1 MKLYVMRHGPAE
13 DQAATGRDFDRV
25 LSPSGR
31 ERVRLVAR
39 ELYHHGEVPK
49 RVIASPLVR
58 AVETAEIVT
67 ATLGI
72 TGAIEEHEELVPG
85 GEGERVVRELL
96 AEDTEGGVLL
106 VSHEPTTSYLAARLL
121 PGWVRPF
128 DTAMVLGLELRP
140 GSSAKRRFLLEPK
153 TLTWRL
159 G

>member
-1 MKLYVMRHGPAE
+1 MKLYVMRHGPSE
-13 DQAATGRDFDRV
+13 DQAPTGRDFDRV
-25 LSPSGR
+25 LSPEGR

-39 ELYHHGEVPK
+39 ELHHHGEVPK

-72 TGAIEEHEELVPG
+72 QGPIEEDADLVPG
-85 GEGERVVRELL
+85 GDAEAVVRALVSQG
-96 AEDTEGGVLL
+96 AEDVLL
-106 VSHEPTTSYLAARLL
+106 VSHEPTTSHLAAQLL

-128 DTAMVLGLELRP
+128 ETAMVLGLELRP

-153 TLTWRL
+153 TLTWRM